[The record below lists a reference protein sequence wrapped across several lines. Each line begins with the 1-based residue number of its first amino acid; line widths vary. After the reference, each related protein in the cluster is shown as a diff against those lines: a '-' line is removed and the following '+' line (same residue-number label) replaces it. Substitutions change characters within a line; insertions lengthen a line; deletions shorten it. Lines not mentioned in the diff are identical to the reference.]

1 MTVGLFFFFNMCVN
15 YFVTFY
21 RKYAFSLFLLC
32 AKAVSSYINVRAYG
46 TPKNFFKI
54 SVDKTIKLYYILIT
68 VIVIII
74 ILIPVLI

>member
-1 MTVGLFFFFNMCVN
+1 MHSACFF
-15 YFVTFY
+15 
-21 RKYAFSLFLLC
+21 YAPRLFLHIL
-32 AKAVSSYINVRAYG
+32 VSEHMEP
-46 TPKNFFKI
+46 PKIFFKI

>member
-1 MTVGLFFFFNMCVN
+1 MRVN
-15 YFVTFY
+15 YFVIFY
-21 RKYAFSLFLLC
+21 RKYAFSLSLLC
-32 AKAVSSYINVRAYG
+32 SKDISSYVNVRAYG
-46 TPKNFFKI
+46 IPKNFFKI